1 MEKTGLVV
9 CPAEYIFMHIPGKKV
24 LDLLCK
30 LITGQEGKEGLFM
43 KVTMRNWRPAAGSQ
57 YADRNRSAA
66 GSPYTEQALAVKD
79 GSEAEKTPGA
89 PVQSVTAAD
98 RYINAGNA
106 AKDDF
111 YHSIRGQIQDQSS
124 FLNSMLGE
132 DQEDFLSSLLGE
144 DEKSLLS
151 AMLGKEKEEKS
162 LLDSLLGQAKE
173 SSGFKMNVSMP
184 DDSTGQLASELA
196 RSETKM
202 NVLQVSSKAMRAL
215 GTLKIAYALS
225 EGEDKEKIG
234 RMIRRMQK
242 LTRQIQKKMKNLN
255 KEEQL
260 ELQRKRAEERQE
272 QQKELE
278 IRKEI
283 SKRRKKRR
291 REENHYAAKE
301 LAQDRKE
308 ALQETLDSIA
318 GLGNSSASA
327 AAAEGLVSVPGT
339 GSAPGSAAGAVA
351 GSAASGGGIAAD
363 VGSAGATAADV
374 SVDAAV

>member
-1 MEKTGLVV
+1 
-9 CPAEYIFMHIPGKKV
+9 
-24 LDLLCK
+24 
-30 LITGQEGKEGLFM
+30 M

-57 YADRNRSAA
+57 YADRNQSAA

-98 RYINAGNA
+98 RYFNAGNA

-173 SSGFKMNVSMP
+173 SSGFKMNLSMP

-242 LTRQIQKKMKNLN
+242 LTRQIQK
-255 KEEQL
+255 
-260 ELQRKRAEERQE
+260 R
-272 QQKELE
+272 
-278 IRKEI
+278 
-283 SKRRKKRR
+283 
-291 REENHYAAKE
+291 
-301 LAQDRKE
+301 
-308 ALQETLDSIA
+308 
-318 GLGNSSASA
+318 
-327 AAAEGLVSVPGT
+327 
-339 GSAPGSAAGAVA
+339 
-351 GSAASGGGIAAD
+351 
-363 VGSAGATAADV
+363 
-374 SVDAAV
+374 